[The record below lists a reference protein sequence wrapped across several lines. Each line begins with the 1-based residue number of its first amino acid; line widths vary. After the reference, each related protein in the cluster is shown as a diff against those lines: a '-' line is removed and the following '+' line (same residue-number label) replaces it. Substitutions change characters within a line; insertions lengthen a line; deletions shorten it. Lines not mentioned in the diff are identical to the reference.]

1 MSQFPLFPP
10 QIPPMIGRDRLYKR
24 MVDGLTKPTPQSLS
38 LVGPRFSG
46 KSVVLSAI
54 ARDPKILDAY
64 CCVVEWDL
72 GHQIPQSDEE
82 FIAAM
87 RKKLSTALAGKNDDI
102 SKHLAQEAAGYD
114 ELLESF
120 ELLETDK
127 QRVLMLWDGVD
138 PTIGSGKLTRNLWDN
153 LLALGRKDSLVL
165 VTSSR
170 RKLQELIRD
179 AQSVTSE
186 FWLLFEPVKLE
197 AMNEEDVA
205 AFSAKLPE
213 YSFQAGAVK
222 EIVNWTGG
230 IAPLVIWL
238 FNQICDEES
247 PGAISQNLVHQIA
260 QNPDDTCS
268 GIVDRLWA
276 DCSATAADLYRGIVE
291 SGKSSYS
298 GLPKQERATLVDAG
312 FIAQNN
318 GIAKS
323 ACRLIQTHISGTN
336 QESGALGRLF
346 GDWNDY
352 SNNIRGILERRIAH
366 LRRFDETLFHM
377 VERAVEDVPRHI
389 DTCLN
394 GLTHIEER
402 SLDIVWKRE
411 LEPDGCL
418 PPAVISQWSQIALAF
433 HESKRPRVLADMIR
447 ADEGCEKNAWKLS
460 ADRPSQLALLQLLT
474 GSHQHY
480 TDVVARYASKDTY
493 VLLNAIHCFRNRSQH
508 SGGQV
513 IGLGVAV
520 SALMLCIELLACLD
534 RETP

>member
-1 MSQFPLFPP
+1 MSLFPLCSP
-10 QIPPMIGRDRLYKR
+10 QIPPMIGRARIFKR
-24 MVDGLTKPTPQSLS
+24 MVDDLTKQTPQSLS
-38 LVGPRFSG
+38 LVGPRFFG
-46 KSVVLSAI
+46 KSVVVSALAKAPQI
-54 ARDPKILDAY
+54 AEKYL
-64 CCVVEWDL
+64 CVVEWDL

-87 RKKLSTALAGKNDDI
+87 RKKLSSALAGKNDLI
-102 SKHLAQEAAGYD
+102 SEHLDSDAAGYG

-120 ELLETDK
+120 EMLEADN
-127 QRVLMLWDGVD
+127 QRVLMIWDGVD

-153 LLALGRKDSLVL
+153 LLALGRKESLVL

-170 RKLQELIRD
+170 RKLQELNRD
-179 AQSVTSE
+179 PLSYTSE
-186 FWLLFEPVKLE
+186 FWLLFDPVKLE
-197 AMNEEDVA
+197 AMNEEDIIV
-205 AFSAKLPE
+205 FSEKMADQTLQPG
-213 YSFQAGAVK
+213 AGK
-222 EIVNWTGG
+222 EIINWTGG
-230 IAPLVIWL
+230 IPPLVVWL
-238 FNQICDEES
+238 LNRIADVKAASIS
-247 PGAISQNLVHQIA
+247 PGGVNEAA
-260 QNPDDTCS
+260 QNPDEKCS
-268 GIVDRLWA
+268 GLLERIWA
-276 DCSATAADLYRGIVE
+276 DNAAPLQDLYLDIVE
-291 SGKSSYS
+291 SGQKVYNE
-298 GLPKQERATLVDAG
+298 LPKIGRAALIDAG
-312 FIAQNN
+312 FIVQHN
-318 GIAKS
+318 GKASS
-323 ACRLIQTHISGTN
+323 ACRLIQAHFGGTN
-336 QESGALGRLF
+336 PESGAIGRMF
-346 GDWNDY
+346 GSWENY
-352 SNNIRGILERRIAH
+352 TTNIRGILERRIAH

-377 VERAVEDVPRHI
+377 VERAIEDVPLHI

-418 PPAVISQWSQIALAF
+418 PPAVISQWSQISLAF

-447 ADEGCEKNAWKLS
+447 ADEGGEKNAWKLP

-480 TDVVARYASKDTY
+480 TDVVARCASKDTY

-513 IGLGVAV
+513 IGLGAAV